1 MRFEPAGDRKVGSSI
16 LLPAAI
22 SLLTVGCSL
31 PTVSDSVP
39 STPAQVLAIESAHRF
54 ADMRGVRLDA
64 VIITTPPTAQYASW
78 AVCDQH
84 VVGFNVDYIEKNWV
98 YEYIPAMAAHE
109 VCHIYLKHNLP
120 CGRAEPVTAELDA
133 EACARELGGRL

>member
-1 MRFEPAGDRKVGSSI
+1 MAGRSI
-16 LLPAAI
+16 RLASAI
-22 SLLTVGCSL
+22 SLLTVGCGMQS

-64 VIITTPPTAQYASW
+64 VIITAPPAPKYAAWS
-78 AVCDQH
+78 VCDQH
-84 VVGFNVDYIEKNWV
+84 VIGFNAEYIEKDWV
-98 YEYIPAMAAHE
+98 YAFLPGMAAHE

-120 CGRAEPVTAELDA
+120 CGKAEPVQAELDA
-133 EACARELGGRL
+133 EACARELLGGRL